1 MLVCLYVNVVYLIT
15 SQTWR
20 YYSNVNP
27 HSLITNLELSR
38 IYELQCED
46 LGKDYWKRNMEWD
59 YDFEELIRVNYKKR
73 SKLHSEW
80 AHSQLKCVFY

>member
-59 YDFEELIRVNYKKR
+59 YDFEELIRVNYKKIND
-73 SKLHSEW
+73 
-80 AHSQLKCVFY
+80 ATVFLYSAYRFE